1 MVLRAGCELDEILI
15 ELVLFGLHKTLAAI
29 SPYIE
34 ASTHMS
40 KEPTNEP
47 TQSVSHVNIR
57 SNDSPQS
64 QAHDIGSQIKL
75 PKLVLKK
82 FNGDI
87 TGWCS
92 FWDSFEAAIYA

>member
-1 MVLRAGCELDEILI
+1 
-15 ELVLFGLHKTLAAI
+15 
-29 SPYIE
+29 
-34 ASTHMS
+34 MS
-40 KEPTNEP
+40 KEPTNKP

-82 FNGDI
+82 FNGGI
-87 TGWCS
+87 TGLCS
-92 FWDSFEAAIYA
+92 FWGLFEATIYT